1 MKTGIQSFDI
11 VDTQLAADQSIMNYA
26 NGEGVSEIVQ
36 NIVELGKGGMI
47 SVFDARAI
55 NGVQGFDKFSG
66 RKLMFANPD
75 SFGKD
80 SMQMKELLN
89 MNSTTKSSGHGA
101 KNNHGAGMK
110 KAGLKDSP
118 AGLMVITKFQDDPDA
133 YISILCQNEEGFY
146 GIAEI
151 SDDQYNK
158 TVHIIEAHEVKRL
171 LRDGECLA
179 THHLLEQYES
189 QKSKGTEQA
198 EYVPEKFGVTG
209 YLSDKE
215 QFTVVMM
222 MGEKDSH
229 DFLHKSPG
237 RGSSTLEKI
246 IRVNAPKNVNSNND
260 GKTDIFSYLAQKFCT
275 LDNNIHCS
283 LSTKEPF
290 PRKQTMKGIDDLTHD
305 CKSVEWTQTT
315 TFGDAKIRLVFGAID
330 DEPNKLADKGIKKMC
345 GFLSGIRYRGQIIP
359 SFSPNQWQTY
369 APKIHVYSKIAF
381 IQLTVE
387 LVDDKWI
394 HSADRTEMITG
405 RQKKETFSFSDLM
418 TDLGNNYEDFPEEA
432 KRLIKERHQEESTL
446 EDVKKDI
453 LDKFHSNDTG
463 NSSKKSNKNKKNKQT
478 EIIFNG
484 KNPRTGKTAA
494 PDTFVPVN
502 VPVKRKGAFINDNPL
517 ILCDGDL
524 AKAHKLDENILIAWN
539 DPSRQIFASQNQK
552 PIMDFCE
559 DVIGDIDVEDR
570 EKAREFVFSNCLVA
584 AATYIATYA
593 NDEKFFSE
601 QGASE
606 AINSTSISTN
616 LRTHFD
622 ILRTKVKSKKKEF
635 K

>member
-1 MKTGIQSFDI
+1 
-11 VDTQLAADQSIMNYA
+11 
-26 NGEGVSEIVQ
+26 
-36 NIVELGKGGMI
+36 
-47 SVFDARAI
+47 
-55 NGVQGFDKFSG
+55 
-66 RKLMFANPD
+66 
-75 SFGKD
+75 
-80 SMQMKELLN
+80 
-89 MNSTTKSSGHGA
+89 
-101 KNNHGAGMK
+101 
-110 KAGLKDSP
+110 
-118 AGLMVITKFQDDPDA
+118 
-133 YISILCQNEEGFY
+133 
-146 GIAEI
+146 
-151 SDDQYNK
+151 
-158 TVHIIEAHEVKRL
+158 
-171 LRDGECLA
+171 
-179 THHLLEQYES
+179 
-189 QKSKGTEQA
+189 
-198 EYVPEKFGVTG
+198 
-209 YLSDKE
+209 
-215 QFTVVMM
+215 
-222 MGEKDSH
+222 
-229 DFLHKSPG
+229 
-237 RGSSTLEKI
+237 
-246 IRVNAPKNVNSNND
+246 
-260 GKTDIFSYLAQKFCT
+260 
-275 LDNNIHCS
+275 
-283 LSTKEPF
+283 
-290 PRKQTMKGIDDLTHD
+290 
-305 CKSVEWTQTT
+305 
-315 TFGDAKIRLVFGAID
+315 
-330 DEPNKLADKGIKKMC
+330 
-345 GFLSGIRYRGQIIP
+345 
-359 SFSPNQWQTY
+359 
-369 APKIHVYSKIAF
+369 
-381 IQLTVE
+381 
-387 LVDDKWI
+387 
-394 HSADRTEMITG
+394 MITG

-418 TDLGNNYEDFPEEA
+418 TDLGNNYEDFPKEA

-484 KNPRTGKTAA
+484 TNPRTGKTAA

-539 DPSRQIFASQNQK
+539 HPSRQIFASQNQK

-622 ILRTKVKSKKKEF
+622 ILRMKVKNKKKEF